1 MVHMN
6 MEMEINMVKKFYGDG
21 DQHGLTS
28 SMEME
33 ITMRTRAI
41 LIHNYVLPFLTFY
54 YYVRHSRS
62 RTIPHK
68 FRATMP
74 YQLNLALS
82 HVLYDW
88 WWVYEIRTPLVFL
101 D

>member
-1 MVHMN
+1 MN

-41 LIHNYVLPFLTFY
+41 LIHNYVLAVLN
-54 YYVRHSRS
+54 
-62 RTIPHK
+62 ILQL
-68 FRATMP
+68 RA
-74 YQLNLALS
+74 S
-82 HVLYDW
+82 
-88 WWVYEIRTPLVFL
+88 
-101 D
+101 

>member
-1 MVHMN
+1 
-6 MEMEINMVKKFYGDG
+6 
-21 DQHGLTS
+21 
-28 SMEME
+28 MEME
-33 ITMRTRAI
+33 ITMRTRDI
-41 LIHNYVLPFLTFY
+41 LIHNYVLAVLDILL
-54 YYVRHSRS
+54 YVRHSRS

-68 FRATMP
+68 FQAIMP

-88 WWVYEIRTPLVFL
+88 WWVYEIRMPLVFL